1 MNILITGGCGHI
13 GSYLIGLFPLYY
25 RVVPRSPYRVT
36 VVDNLLTQRYCSLF
50 DLDRGIKFIE

>member
-13 GSYLIGLFPLYY
+13 GSYLIRKLLLE
-25 RVVPRSPYRVT
+25 YRVT

-50 DLDRGIKFIE
+50 GLNRRIKFINQKKY